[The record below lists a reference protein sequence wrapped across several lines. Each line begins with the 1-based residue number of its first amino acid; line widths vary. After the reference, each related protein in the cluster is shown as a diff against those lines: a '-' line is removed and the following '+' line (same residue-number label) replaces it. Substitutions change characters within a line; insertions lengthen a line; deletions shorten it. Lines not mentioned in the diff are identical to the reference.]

1 MDLMMKWRT
10 FIYLFR
16 IAVHF
21 EFDACKKTQIKL
33 GLRQSFH
40 CVASDLLLTTFCKCF
55 GNRGHKFV

>member
-21 EFDACKKTQIKL
+21 EFDACKKNSNKVGAEAEFSLCCI
-33 GLRQSFH
+33 RSSFNNI
-40 CVASDLLLTTFCKCF
+40 L
-55 GNRGHKFV
+55 